1 MKKLIL
7 LFAILFLVPS
17 CKKSEYYIRFYFY
30 INNQTSYDLELF
42 KDYEYSATIKKNET
56 YQWLYFCKIIDNIEI
71 QYSLIND
78 LIKRNNASV
87 SLWKIKDNNISL
99 AKKWRVEN
107 TDEEGKSIFRFSD
120 YTLTDIYKHYRLHR
134 TTIHEEFIITITDE
148 DIL

>member
-42 KDYEYSATIKKNET
+42 KDYEYSATIKK
-56 YQWLYFCKIIDNIEI
+56 
-71 QYSLIND
+71 
-78 LIKRNNASV
+78 
-87 SLWKIKDNNISL
+87 
-99 AKKWRVEN
+99 WRVEDA
-107 TDEEGKSIFRFSD
+107 DEEGKSIFRFSD

-134 TTIHEEFIITITDE
+134 ATIHEEFIITITDE